1 MCLRWLALF
10 FQHYVLK
17 IISSYVADS
26 FSLPHSPLLYKN
38 ITIYFYRWPTFAPFP
53 GFAVTTLL
61 LWTFL
66 WCLLVYRCQILRGCP
81 QEGPCR
87 AAGKGEWVFSSPR
100 EHLFSPVVVS
110 IHTSTEVDEGF
121 QFTPWQRLTLRSL
134 SCGCETVSSWF
145 EFAFL
150 IPNEVEHLSV
160 SYWAV
165 CVPSTVR
172 CPCAHFSTRLFLW
185 LIDSLWILK
194 SHTLSVHILQKLLM
208 VSFEEKIFIILM

>member
-26 FSLPHSPLLYKN
+26 FSLPHSPLLYEN

-81 QEGPCR
+81 QEGSCR
-87 AAGKGEWVFSSPR
+87 AAGKWNECSALLGNACFPQWWY
-100 EHLFSPVVVS
+100 
-110 IHTSTEVDEGF
+110 
-121 QFTPWQRLTLRSL
+121 QFTLPQKWMRASNSHLGNVWPYNFYHVDVKQYL
-134 SCGCETVSSWF
+134 CGLNLHFWF
-145 EFAFL
+145 L
-150 IPNEVEHLSV
+150 
-160 SYWAV
+160 
-165 CVPSTVR
+165 
-172 CPCAHFSTRLFLW
+172 TRLSISPWVIGPF
-185 LIDSLWILK
+185 
-194 SHTLSVHILQKLLM
+194 VYPP
-208 VSFEEKIFIILM
+208 